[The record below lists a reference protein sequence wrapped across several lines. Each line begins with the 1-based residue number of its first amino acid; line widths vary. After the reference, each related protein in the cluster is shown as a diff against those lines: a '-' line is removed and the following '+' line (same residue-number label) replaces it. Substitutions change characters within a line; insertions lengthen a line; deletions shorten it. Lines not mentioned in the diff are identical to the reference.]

1 MIKEANLLAITLK
14 DNFTENERPNGDY
27 PIDNTITTTLE
38 NFFSLAPTPSHY
50 PTDPDEVLNYIK
62 LFLTIKPQRGE
73 SLELSFLTFRRLL
86 TESGNL
92 ECVSILLSSIWDSD
106 FHGFGNLGLKR
117 GRDFRGGD
125 PMAVQ
130 EALAMERS
138 LIGGWQ

>member
-1 MIKEANLLAITLK
+1 MWSILYGAQSRVLISKENGYSISIGICNKERLLLL
-14 DNFTENERPNGDY
+14 
-27 PIDNTITTTLE
+27 ITTE
-38 NFFSLAPTPSHY
+38 
-50 PTDPDEVLNYIK
+50 E
-62 LFLTIKPQRGE
+62 R
-73 SLELSFLTFRRLL
+73 
-86 TESGNL
+86 NL